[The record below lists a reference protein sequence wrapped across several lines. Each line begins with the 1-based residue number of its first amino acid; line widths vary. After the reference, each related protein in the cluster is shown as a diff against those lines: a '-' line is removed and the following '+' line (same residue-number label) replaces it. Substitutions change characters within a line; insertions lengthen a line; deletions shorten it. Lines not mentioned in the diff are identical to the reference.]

1 MIAQMLSNVNPFF
14 AFFLFR
20 RFLFFG
26 NLSALDL
33 IDHHLD
39 HFTPLG
45 NVLAQL
51 HLPAQ
56 SRHLCGQV
64 INDFLGRLHSGAVVH
79 SPQAVALFRALIRK
93 SFETGSD
100 ILREVLQVLCRHDV
114 IGGKELGFLAVLC

>member
-26 NLSALDL
+26 KSPALNL
-33 IDHHLD
+33 IDYHLD
-39 HFTPLG
+39 HAAPLG

-56 SRHLCGQV
+56 FSHLCGQV

-100 ILREVLQVLCRHDV
+100 VLREVLQVLCRHNV
-114 IGGKELGFLAVLC
+114 IGGKKFGFLAVLC

>member
-14 AFFLFR
+14 AIFLFR

-26 NLSALDL
+26 DLPTLDL
-33 IDHHLD
+33 VDHHLD
-39 HFTPLG
+39 HTAPLG
-45 NVLAQL
+45 NVLTQP

-100 ILREVLQVLCRHDV
+100 VLREVLQVLCRHDV
-114 IGGKELGFLAVLC
+114 IGGKKLGFLAVP

>member
-26 NLSALDL
+26 NLPALDL
-33 IDHHLD
+33 VDHHLD
-39 HFTPLG
+39 HTAPLG

-51 HLPAQ
+51 HLPSQ
-56 SRHLCGQV
+56 FRHLCAQV
-64 INDFLGRLHSGAVVH
+64 INDSLGRLHGGAVMH

-100 ILREVLQVLCRHDV
+100 ILREVLQVLRRHDV
-114 IGGKELGFLAVLC
+114 IGGKKFGFLAVLC

>member
-26 NLSALDL
+26 KLPTLDL
-33 IDHHLD
+33 IDHHLNYTAPRGD
-39 HFTPLG
+39 
-45 NVLAQL
+45 VLAQL
-51 HLPAQ
+51 HLPSQ

-64 INDFLGRLHSGAVVH
+64 INDFLGRLHGGAVVH

-100 ILREVLQVLCRHDV
+100 ILREVLQVLCRHDA
-114 IGGKELGFLAVLC
+114 IGGEELGFLAVLC

>member
-39 HFTPLG
+39 HSAPLG

-79 SPQAVALFRALIRK
+79 SPQAVALFCALIRK

-100 ILREVLQVLCRHDV
+100 ILRKVPQVLCRHNV
-114 IGGKELGFLAVLC
+114 IGGEELGFLAVLC